1 MVIDVH
7 GVTLSRNQ
15 PPVLGFD
22 GSSFWRYTEIFHDL
36 ELRLR
41 QILGRDRGRL

>member
-22 GSSFWRYTEIFHDL
+22 GIPSTIWSCV
-36 ELRLR
+36 
-41 QILGRDRGRL
+41 